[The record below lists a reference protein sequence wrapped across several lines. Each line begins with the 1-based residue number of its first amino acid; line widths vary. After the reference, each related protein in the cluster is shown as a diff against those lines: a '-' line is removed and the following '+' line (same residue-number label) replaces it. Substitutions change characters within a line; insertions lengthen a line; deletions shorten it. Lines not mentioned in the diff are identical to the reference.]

1 MNFGFPGRLGAHQ
14 LETLYLELA
23 PALLAYVRSFQ
34 LDHGTSEDIV
44 QRSFL
49 ELAGGRRHPLEAR
62 PYLFRMVRNAA
73 LNHHRD
79 HARETNLPDEEPWFD
94 LATSGVAEELDLRRA
109 LTALPEE
116 QRAVVL
122 LHLWGGLSFRELA
135 AALDIPANTA
145 ASRYRYALAAL
156 KRTLT
161 HRPLGKD
168 AHDSQ
173 N

>member
-1 MNFGFPGRLGAHQ
+1 
-14 LETLYLELA
+14 
-23 PALLAYVRSFQ
+23 
-34 LDHGTSEDIV
+34 
-44 QRSFL
+44 
-49 ELAGGRRHPLEAR
+49 
-62 PYLFRMVRNAA
+62 MVRNAA